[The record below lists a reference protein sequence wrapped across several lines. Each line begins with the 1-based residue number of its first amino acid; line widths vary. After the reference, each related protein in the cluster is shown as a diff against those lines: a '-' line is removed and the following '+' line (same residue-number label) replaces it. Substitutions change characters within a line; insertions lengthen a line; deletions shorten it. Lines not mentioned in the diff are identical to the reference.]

1 MGNSNTT
8 NESGIK
14 STSIDKPN
22 EDSNGAKNVPSGT
35 SISTSNGEKPK
46 KLTFVDDLIPEKKQN
61 STTRTIVSG
70 GRTSSASNVM
80 CKPLTKTNST
90 SSQQSPKL
98 TETGNNADVATTRS
112 NTSENTSLE
121 NELKPIL
128 ADGSLSENVSSSSKS
143 SSNSS

>member
-1 MGNSNTT
+1 M
-8 NESGIK
+8 
-14 STSIDKPN
+14 
-22 EDSNGAKNVPSGT
+22 
-35 SISTSNGEKPK
+35 
-46 KLTFVDDLIPEKKQN
+46 DDLIPEKKQN
-61 STTRTIVSG
+61 STTRATVSG

-121 NELKPIL
+121 NELKVGESIFKLRPQKFKMIYY
-128 ADGSLSENVSSSSKS
+128 SKIFQS
-143 SSNSS
+143 IKLIKCINF